1 MNPKLYLRDRI
12 LAPLLLAILAGLI
25 IITIIINVSRVLL
38 AVGADKG
45 IYVSASIAVAILG
58 TAVWAATRPRL
69 PAHSGM
75 FLLAFAGLAS
85 VIAGSISFNKAEPKH
100 AGAAAVPFATE
111 EVVVAQPDAGPLMY
125 DKSTLDATVGP
136 NAPGIRIDLLS
147 GAGDHT
153 FLVEGHESE
162 LKLLANPSKPDSGT
176 IVLAAGSYTYYCDI
190 AGHRAAGMFGTMTV
204 VEDPNATP
212 IGGAV
217 GAGGEGTTTT
227 VGAG

>member
-12 LAPLLLAILAGLI
+12 LVPLLLTALALLI
-25 IITIIINVSRVLL
+25 IITIIINLSRVFL
-38 AVGADKG
+38 AVGANKG

-85 VIAGSISFNKAEPKH
+85 VIAGSISFNKAKVEH
-100 AGAAAVPFATE
+100 AGASAGVAYATE
-111 EVVVAQPDAGPLMY
+111 DQVVAQPGGGPLKY
-125 DKSTLDATVGP
+125 DKDTLSATVGP
-136 NAPGIRIDLLS
+136 NAPGIRVDLTS

-162 LKLLANPSKPDSGT
+162 LKLAANPSKPDSGT

-190 AGHRAAGMFGTMTV
+190 AGHRAAGMFGTLTV
-204 VEDPNATP
+204 AEDPNATP
-212 IGGAV
+212 IGG
-217 GAGGEGTTTT
+217 GGGGGESTTT
-227 VGAG
+227 VVAG